1 MGGWSHRKWRSVFF
15 FFWGG
20 MEILIDRVRPKN
32 GGRQHFEGLK
42 IGKSWRLL
50 DNFLALGQANGRAR
64 SWSTHIVR
72 CQFGALKHE
81 SLLTAE

>member
-15 FFWGG
+15 FLGGG

-42 IGKSWRLL
+42 IGKWLL